1 MVELQRTKEKDMRDR
16 WMGWFYLSA
25 KRDGGRLE
33 SRLLFSDKE
42 WREFTLTN
50 MEPLNDLRME
60 IIGYVRKKNNQT
72 SNYCERKNSKH

>member
-1 MVELQRTKEKDMRDR
+1 MA
-16 WMGWFYLSA
+16 GWLGRFYLSA

-50 MEPLNDLRME
+50 MEPLNALRME
-60 IIGYVRKKNNQT
+60 SIGYEEERKI
-72 SNYCERKNSKH
+72 SERKNSKH

>member
-1 MVELQRTKEKDMRDR
+1 MDP
-16 WMGWFYLSA
+16 GGFYLSA

-60 IIGYVRKKNNQT
+60 IIGHEKK
-72 SNYCERKNSKH
+72 ERKNYCLRKNIKH